1 MNELATPCK
10 TILQLKALTFDFK
23 RYFFKMHGREKLS
36 FVEGLEKGD
45 NPFIGIAENWPFAH
59 TGTYAK
65 P

>member
-1 MNELATPCK
+1 MNELATPGK

-23 RYFFKMHGREKLS
+23 RYFLRCMGEKKLP
-36 FVEGLEKGD
+36 FVEVLEKGD